1 MRIKLD
7 ENLGRRGA
15 QILRAAG
22 HDVTT
27 VPEEELTSARDERL
41 LDVCTAGQKCLVS
54 LDLDF
59 ANPLRFAPARR
70 FGIAVLRL
78 PRRPTGD
85 DLFAAVR
92 TLAAGLERRP
102 IEGQLWVVQTGH
114 IREYDGGGAVS
125 DDPRS

>member
-15 QILRAAG
+15 EILRAAG
-22 HDVTT
+22 HEVTT
-27 VPEEELTSARDERL
+27 VPEEEMMSASDEML
-41 LDVCTAGQKCLVS
+41 LDVCAAGRKCLVS

-59 ANPLRFAPARR
+59 ANPFRFAPASHS
-70 FGIAVLRL
+70 GIAILRL
-78 PRRPTGD
+78 SRRRMD
-85 DLFAAVR
+85 ADLLDAIR

-102 IEGQLWVVQTGH
+102 IEGRLWVVQGRH
-114 IREYDGGGAVS
+114 IREYQEEGAAS